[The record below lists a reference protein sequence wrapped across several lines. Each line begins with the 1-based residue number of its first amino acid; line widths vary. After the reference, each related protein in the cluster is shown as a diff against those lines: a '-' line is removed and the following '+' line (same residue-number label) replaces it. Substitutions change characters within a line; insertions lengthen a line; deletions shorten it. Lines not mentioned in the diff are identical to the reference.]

1 MPDKDE
7 KPGRLRAGDVVLLTT
22 AASVQ
27 FRTPIVVRVIRE
39 IPDRHTYDGW
49 LWLDAYQLNSK
60 GEAVARRELFVM
72 RAGLRL
78 RACGEARPP
87 APARR
92 RATVRAV

>member
-1 MPDKDE
+1 MPE
-7 KPGRLRAGDVVLLTT
+7 STENAGRLRAGDVVLLTA

-49 LWLDAYQLNSK
+49 LWLDAYQLDTK

-72 RAGLRL
+72 RAGVR
-78 RACGEARPP
+78 RP
-87 APARR
+87 APDETRRPAPVRR
-92 RATVRAV
+92 RTTARAL